1 MQTKLICISAL
12 LISLCVSCIQDE
24 PLNPEADIL
33 TFTMPE
39 DVGLMEASFNVNDIT
54 VYVRKN
60 VDLSAITPVIQITK
74 GATITPD
81 PAIPQN
87 FNQPVTYVVTSESGE
102 YRRVYTVQAI
112 SSTIFNYYFENWKQA
127 NSAFAYENPVE
138 YNEEGK
144 EYTPWDSSSHGIV
157 FYKQYPTAAEYP
169 IHSTTESYQ
178 GKYAAEMV
186 TQEGPGP
193 VAGGILY
200 IPIIAGSLFTGKL
213 EPLSALVNPL
223 MATEFGQPFT
233 DKPLRMRGYYKY
245 KAGTA
250 AYVNPDGSTTTSVKD
265 SCAVYSV
272 FYKVDDSLKTLDGTN
287 VRTHP
292 NIVAMAMMPDEN
304 RAGSEGSDFAHFD
317 IPFEYKDGAVVDF
330 ENNNYK
336 LAIVLSSSFYGD
348 RYEGSPG
355 SRLVVDAVE
364 IITED

>member
-12 LISLCVSCIQDE
+12 LISFCVSCIQDE

-39 DVGLMEASFNVNDIT
+39 NVALMDASFNVNSIT

-60 VDLSAITPVIQITK
+60 VDLSAITPTIQITE
-74 GATITPD
+74 GATISPD
-81 PAIPQN
+81 PSTPQN
-87 FNQPVTYVVTSESGE
+87 FSQPVVYTVTSESGE
-102 YRRVYTVQAI
+102 SQRTYTVQTI
-112 SSTIFNYYFENWKQA
+112 SSTIYNYYFENWKQLS
-127 NSAFAYENPVE
+127 SAYTYLTPVE
-138 YNEEGK
+138 FDGEGNQ
-144 EYTPWDSSSHGIV
+144 YTPWDSSSRGIV
-157 FYKQYPTAAEYP
+157 FYKQYPTADGYP
-169 IHSTTESYQ
+169 VHPTTDAFQ
-178 GKYAAEMV
+178 GTYAAEMV
-186 TQEGPGP
+186 TQEGPGS
-193 VAGGILY
+193 ILGVMY
-200 IPIIAGSLFTGKL
+200 IPIIAGSLFLGEL
-213 EPLSALVNPL
+213 NPINALIDPLL
-223 MATEFGQPFT
+223 ATQFGQPFT
-233 DKPLRMRGYYKY
+233 DKPLRMRGSYKY

-250 AYVNPDGSTTTSVKD
+250 NYVNPDGSTSTSVKD

-272 FYKVDDSLKTLDGTN
+272 FYKIDDNLQTLDGTN
-287 VRTHP
+287 VRNHP

-304 RAGSEGSDFAHFD
+304 RAGSEGDDFVHFD
-317 IPFEYKDGAVVDF
+317 IAFEYKEGAVVDF